1 MLSEIDKGLEGLR
14 VKLDSIDEQ
23 LLDTLK
29 ARLECCIR
37 IGLYKREYNIPMM
50 QPHRINFVQERAA
63 RYADENGLS
72 KEFLRNLYELIISE
86 TCRVEDI
93 VIDNSENRRQEI
105 SSSLVDQKRKRE
117 ELFNGGRDTNTSN

>member
-1 MLSEIDKGLEGLR
+1 MR
-14 VKLDSIDEQ
+14 VKLDRIDEQ

-29 ARLECCIR
+29 ERLECCIK
-37 IGLYKREYNIPMM
+37 IGLYKREYHIPMM

-72 KEFLRNLYELIISE
+72 QEFLRNLYELIISE

-93 VIDNSENRRQEI
+93 VIDHSENRRQDI
-105 SSSLVDQKRKRE
+105 SSSLAGQKRKRE